1 MAEADFTPE
10 DAKLMGAVDAALAAG
25 NMEAATEIA
34 SIIKQNRLRN
44 TPLPAPVQLGQAGMP
59 EAIKSTVREQY
70 GVGSQRLAGAGSAP
84 MIAGHAVAQL
94 AGADNAADVKN
105 WQAVSR
111 ATPDTQMGNIAG
123 NIGMFGLAPPGAAG
137 AAMGVAQRTLPRLWT
152 IADIAATQG
161 LLGYMT
167 TPGDVG
173 DRAMA
178 AGMGMAGAAAPA
190 AMGAAQGARR
200 MATKPGARLDLAEG
214 LRRELG
220 PDSEALEAALRGTYP
235 ASRYGVNPTAAMLTK
250 NPTLEVLETGS
261 RVRTPD
267 QWTGFDRT
275 NAAARWQA
283 LEDAAGTP
291 KELERLRA
299 ARDAITAPMREGA
312 LQNTGGALKVGKGTA
327 YGDLQEALEN
337 FSTGASRPN
346 RDVQTLVN
354 YVKGEFAQGVT
365 PEQVYTVRKMLTDGI
380 KAGPTSELSQAARAA
395 RPERMKIIGALDA
408 ILDDV
413 SGGEWAKYLETYKMS
428 SPLINSRQ
436 ALLNMTDDLK
446 YGRPVGEVPASL
458 GERPSPYSFGRL
470 LEKHGTKQFGSKDI
484 DQLIP
489 QHRDIASTLLSDLNT
504 QAGVMQPRAT
514 LGSPTA
520 GNLANAGR
528 VSQLTNS
535 ILDAAGNVIPYG
547 GSTVAASVKGSM
559 ARKAEEALSE
569 LLKNPQLLAEEL
581 RRAKAAQE
589 LLINSGRAGAGM
601 GAALRGRE

>member
-1 MAEADFTPE
+1 MAADDFTPQ
-10 DAKLMGAVDAALAAG
+10 DAKLMGAVEAALASG
-25 NMEAATEIA
+25 NMEAANEIA
-34 SIIKQNRLRN
+34 SILKQNRLRN
-44 TPLPAPVQLGQAGMP
+44 TPLPPPVQVGQAGMP
-59 EAIKSTVREQY
+59 DAIKSTVRDQY
-70 GVGSQRLAGAGSAP
+70 GVGAQRLAGAGSAP
-84 MIAGHAVAQL
+84 MIAGHAVGQL
-94 AGADNAADVKN
+94 AGANNAADLQN
-105 WQAVSR
+105 WQALSKS
-111 ATPDTQMGNIAG
+111 TPDTQMGNIAG
-123 NIGMFGLAPPGAAG
+123 NVGMFVMAPPGAAG
-137 AAMGVAQRTLPRLWT
+137 AAMGAAGRTLPRLGT
-152 IADIAATQG
+152 VADIAATQG
-161 LLGYMT
+161 ALNYIT

-173 DRAMA
+173 DRAVA
-178 AGMGMAGAAAPA
+178 AGMGVAGAGAPA
-190 AMGAAQGARR
+190 AMGAVQGARR
-200 MATKPGARLDLAEG
+200 MATTPGARLDLAEG
-214 LRRELG
+214 LRREMG
-220 PDSEALEAALRGTYP
+220 PDSEALTAALRGTYP
-235 ASRYGVNPTAAMLTK
+235 ASRFGVQPTAAMLTK

-267 QWTGFDRT
+267 QWTNFDRT
-275 NAAARWQA
+275 NATARWRA

-291 KELERLRA
+291 QELEKLRA
-299 ARDAITAPMREGA
+299 ARDAITGPMRESA
-312 LQNTGGALKVGKGTA
+312 LQATGGALKVGKGTA
-327 YGDLQEALEN
+327 YGDLQETLGN
-337 FSTGASRPN
+337 FATGASRPN

-354 YVKGEFAQGVT
+354 YVKSEFAQGVT

-395 RPERMKIIGALDA
+395 RPERMEIIGALDK

-413 SGGEWAKYLETYKMS
+413 SGGKWGKYLETYKIS

-436 ALLNMTDDLK
+436 ALLNMTDELK
-446 YGRPVGEVPASL
+446 YGRPVGDVPASL
-458 GERPSPYSFGRL
+458 GERPAPYSFGRL

-489 QHRDIASTLLSDLNT
+489 QHRQLASTLLSDLNT

-520 GNLANAGR
+520 GNLSNAGR

-581 RRAKAAQE
+581 RRAKTAQE
-589 LLINSGRAGAGM
+589 LLINSGRAGAGTS
-601 GAALRGRE
+601 AALRGRE